1 MTPEALSLLA
11 RELAPLL
18 APLVAQEIA
27 RLQAAPQRPRARHR
41 DLLPLFEAIWS
52 KGGDATWTCNELARQ
67 GLIEPRSTVQ
77 LGRDLRR
84 QFELDVPVGPFWVR
98 RHDREHDG
106 RTWSLE
112 RR

>member
-1 MTPEALSLLA
+1 MTPEALALLA
-11 RELAPLL
+11 RELAPLVAREL
-18 APLVAQEIA
+18 APL
-27 RLQAAPQRPRARHR
+27 LSAPPKGAPAV
-41 DLLPLFEAIWS
+41 DLLSLFEAIWG
-52 KGGDATWTCNELARQ
+52 KGGDATWTCNELARR
-67 GLIEPRSTVQ
+67 GFIDPRSTVQ

-98 RHDREHDG
+98 RYEREHDG